1 MDRWDGVVGELAE
14 VVGSILR
21 DVVWVY
27 AFVNAT
33 SGNNAVLLHVDHHKR
48 ALVFK

>member
-14 VVGSILR
+14 EVGSILR

-27 AFVNAT
+27 AFVNAM
-33 SGNNAVLLHVDHHKR
+33 SSNNAVLLHVDHHKR